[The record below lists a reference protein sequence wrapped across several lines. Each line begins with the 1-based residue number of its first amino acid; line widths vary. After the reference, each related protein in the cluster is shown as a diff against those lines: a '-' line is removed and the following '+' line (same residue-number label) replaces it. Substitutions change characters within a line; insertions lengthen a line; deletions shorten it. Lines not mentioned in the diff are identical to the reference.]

1 MHLVQDLN
9 LGAARAA
16 ARVDKVHGQVFLD
29 AVLRGDI
36 HARLHDSAA
45 RETGDPEAARNASA
59 EAGLLQGG
67 APDARGTDVELAA
80 AAAAAVL
87 DRAAAA
93 DIRRPLVCCR
103 HAMVTVLCENREG

>member
-45 RETGDPEAARNASA
+45 IA
-59 EAGLLQGG
+59 
-67 APDARGTDVELAA
+67 
-80 AAAAAVL
+80 
-87 DRAAAA
+87 
-93 DIRRPLVCCR
+93 
-103 HAMVTVLCENREG
+103 